1 MTKKIKNLISDDN
14 RQMKMHLIT
23 CIGVMQQM
31 IIWKNSLL
39 QTHLE
44 VIAWRPRPETEPLG
58 EIPDE
63 PLGHQ
68 LAGGHARRVGQAGAL
83 AGQLAQLSL
92 VLDQVGGE
100 EARFEAELEADRGLA
115 LAFLADL
122 ENREEKKWV

>member
-1 MTKKIKNLISDDN
+1 
-14 RQMKMHLIT
+14 
-23 CIGVMQQM
+23 MQLYS
-31 IIWKNSLL
+31 KYRST

-44 VIAWRPRPETEPLG
+44 VIARRPRPETEPLG

-100 EARFEAELEADRGLA
+100 EARLQTELEADRGLA

-122 ENREEKKWV
+122 KNRGDNNSVK